1 MDRKRQLS
9 SQQCLQNRRAYADK
23 WREPRNYSPSSD
35 FPTLRVLPLLVT
47 AESKA
52 HAEIGLITAG
62 GHKGCRRCFVSGTY
76 VPERCHYYYGNFQ
89 QRYRFPAN
97 DRDPASNRQYG
108 RQADSASSC
117 AERKRITR
125 NTGVTGE
132 SIFYRFFDLCQFD
145 PVRDAVIDVMHALAL
160 NLIRTELEDRL
171 LADLGA
177 NSTLHSQERLVSNG
191 ELLDRN
197 DLSEALSKVDWTA
210 EMKNGHLPKVCP
222 SQSNGKHKLGYWK
235 SEEYS
240 RLILLK

>member
-1 MDRKRQLS
+1 MSLKDAITIMAIFS
-9 SQQCLQNRRAYADK
+9 NDIASLQMTETQPPTDSMADK
-23 WREPRNYSPSSD
+23 LIAHHPVQRES
-35 FPTLRVLPLLVT
+35 
-47 AESKA
+47 
-52 HAEIGLITAG
+52 
-62 GHKGCRRCFVSGTY
+62 
-76 VPERCHYYYGNFQ
+76 
-89 QRYRFPAN
+89 
-97 DRDPASNRQYG
+97 
-108 RQADSASSC
+108 
-117 AERKRITR
+117 
-125 NTGVTGE
+125 
-132 SIFYRFFDLCQFD
+132 
-145 PVRDAVIDVMHALAL
+145 VRDAVIDVMHALAL